1 MMIEATEF
9 KDCFW
14 GLNGFEELKKYMRL
28 GTDFC
33 KDLSSILV
41 ERAEH
46 ELAYSK
52 GLNKTSLRLQKL
64 SKDFH
69 GSLSE
74 AWLKVSIQI
83 DTESE
88 MHRTLASA
96 LQEEIIKPLKIL
108 GDNQNKC
115 RKPVEVK
122 VEKVTKNLCDK
133 KTEDYKYRSRCFQ
146 LSKDIEKYMYSLD
159 EAQKGVGG
167 KPPNNKEI
175 QKIESQIFK
184 TRENLEKS
192 ETKYHKACSSVE
204 LARQDWQV
212 ETLRGCIQMQEIET
226 DRISSL
232 EQLIKKLSIQIG
244 LLSKKMLRISDVY
257 ESINVDINQ
266 DIQLACKKY
275 GTSSNNQQEVYLYDV
290 YPENTKNM
298 MNRGRRIESL
308 TRWSELFNTDM
319 ESQQKAKDGLE
330 KVKAFSKENPN
341 FNINNEADIM
351 QKMQS
356 VNLMQTLYEGSI
368 YKVQLALTDLWDTPK
383 PCFKYSNL
391 ISTTYD
397 KQGVP
402 SSILKLPSTLLINPF
417 EKASAPSPPIS
428 PASSTYT
435 QSSNTTNSTSNNY
448 NSINVSS
455 THTISSIQAHPVI
468 SMPMPC
474 HIYESSATSNSSSS
488 SSNVGSSSGVY
499 AECSSASSIST
510 SSVSPSSNSS
520 AHQSQSSPQQQ
531 HQINQHNS
539 NPPNSIRSSYLLTTA
554 LNNNNNSNSTSS
566 PYAAIEGATVQM
578 PYPKFNNMHL
588 ENHYNNS
595 NHSLSDDDDDWNDN
609 EQVIVGVCIA
619 QYDYKCVRNDE
630 LNLKQGDSIEIIEKR
645 TDGWWRGQLN
655 NSIGLFPSTYVK
667 ET

>member
-1 MMIEATEF
+1 MIEGTEF

-28 GTDFC
+28 GSDFC
-33 KDLSSILV
+33 KDLCSILT

-46 ELAYSK
+46 ELTYSK

-96 LQEEIIKPLKIL
+96 IQEEIIKPLKIL
-108 GDNQNKC
+108 SDNQNKC
-115 RKPVEVK
+115 RKPVEAK

-133 KTEDYKYRSRCFQ
+133 KAEDYKYRNRCFQ
-146 LSKDIEKYMYSLD
+146 LSKEIEKYMYSLD
-159 EAQKGVGG
+159 EAQKGVCG

-175 QKIESQIFK
+175 QKIESQILK

-204 LARQDWQV
+204 LARQDWQI
-212 ETLRGCIQMQEIET
+212 ETLRGCIQMQDIEI

-244 LLSKKMLRISDVY
+244 LLSKKMSRVSDVY
-257 ESINVDINQ
+257 ENINVDVNN
-266 DIQLACKKY
+266 DIHLMCKKY
-275 GTSSNNQQEVYLYDV
+275 GTSTNNGQEVYLYDV

-319 ESQQKAKDGLE
+319 EFQQKAKDGLD
-330 KVKAFSKENPN
+330 KVKSFAKENPN
-341 FNINNEADIM
+341 FNVNNEADII

-356 VNLMQTLYEGSI
+356 VNLMRMLYEGSL
-368 YKVQLALTDLWDTPK
+368 YKVQLALSDLWDTPK
-383 PCFKYSNL
+383 PTFKYSNL

-402 SSILKLPSTLLINPF
+402 SSVLKLSGSFLIDPF
-417 EKASAPSPPIS
+417 KKASAPSPPLS
-428 PASSTYT
+428 PASSTN
-435 QSSNTTNSTSNNY
+435 SSNQHISNSNY
-448 NSINVSS
+448 NNINASS
-455 THTISSIQAHPVI
+455 THTLSSIQAPVI

-474 HIYESSATSNSSSS
+474 HIYDSNSSTSGN
-488 SSNVGSSSGVY
+488 SSNSSGVGSSSGVY

-520 AHQSQSSPQQQ
+520 THQSQTSPQQQ
-531 HQINQHNS
+531 IQQTTNS
-539 NPPNSIRSSYLLTTA
+539 VRSSYLLTTA
-554 LNNNNNSNSTSS
+554 VNNNNSTS
-566 PYAAIEGATVQM
+566 PYCAIDGATVQM
-578 PYPKFNNMHL
+578 PYPKFNNLHL

-609 EQVIVGVCIA
+609 EQVIIGVCVA

-630 LNLKQGDSIEIIEKR
+630 LNLKQGDTIEIIEKR